1 MPARRMLSSGDH
13 ITVSTDTTVL
23 PQVAEIA
30 PNWIDL
36 ALYGT
41 HEAAAALTSPTVCA
55 SCDAGM
61 WTLKEKHLATL
72 RR

>member
-1 MPARRMLSSGDH
+1 MIVNRSSGDH

-30 PNWIDL
+30 LDWMDL

-41 HEAAAALTSPTVCA
+41 HEAADALTSANVCA
-55 SCDAGM
+55 SCGADM
-61 WTLKEKHLATL
+61 WMLKEKHLATL